1 MTQLSSALS
10 EIVGR
15 EHVLTGDAISDDY
28 ARDEALTVTPRKPD
42 WVVRPATSEH
52 VARVLRLAS
61 DAGVPVTARGSG
73 TGLCGACVAVRGGIL
88 LSFERMKRIKEIDV
102 ENHMAVVEPGVT
114 LAELDVATRAHALTY
129 PVLPGESSGSIGG
142 NVATNAGG
150 MQAIKHGVTRNNVV
164 GLELVLATGETI
176 RTGGKYVKS
185 STGFDLTQLVIGSE
199 GLLGMVTEVTLRLR
213 PRLVHR
219 STLLLPFSTLEAVTA
234 AIPSLVASGLDPLL
248 LEYIDMLTMAAMT
261 QHVGLELGVPQEI
274 KDKAL
279 AYLVVV
285 VEGRTGEHLQ
295 HDVEF
300 AGERALELGAMD
312 VYVLPPQAGTDL
324 IRAREQAFWVAK
336 KNGAGD
342 IIDMVVP
349 RAAIPAYMTAVS
361 QIGQAHQT
369 LIVGCG
375 HAGDG
380 NVHLSV
386 FQPDAA
392 VRGVVMKA
400 VLAAGMALGGTISAE
415 HGIGC
420 EKMAYFLE
428 LEDPVKVALMRRIKQ
443 VFDPKGILNPGKL
456 LG

>member
-28 ARDEALTVTPRKPD
+28 ARDEALTLTPRKPD
-42 WVVRPATSEH
+42 WVVRPATAAH
-52 VARVLRLAS
+52 VAHVLQLAS
-61 DAGVPVTARGSG
+61 EAAVPVTARGSG

-102 ENHMAVVEPGVT
+102 DNHMAVVEPGVT
-114 LAELDVATRAHALTY
+114 LAELDVATRAHGLTY

-219 STLLLPFSTLEAVTA
+219 STLLLPFATLEAVTA
-234 AIPSLVASGLDPLL
+234 AIPSLVASGVDPLI

-285 VEGRTGEHLQ
+285 IEGRTGEHLQ
-295 HDVEF
+295 YDVEF
-300 AGERALELGAMD
+300 TGERALELGAID

-361 QIGQAHQT
+361 RIGQAHQT

-386 FQPDAA
+386 FQPDAS
-392 VRGVVMKA
+392 VRGLVMKA
-400 VLAAGMALGGTISAE
+400 VLAAGMELGGTISAE

>member
-1 MTQLSSALS
+1 MTQLSLALS

-28 ARDEALTVTPRKPD
+28 ARDEALTLTPRKPD
-42 WVVRPATSEH
+42 WVVRPATAAH
-52 VARVLRLAS
+52 VARVLQLAS
-61 DAGVPVTARGSG
+61 EAAVPVTARGSG

-102 ENHMAVVEPGVT
+102 DNHMAVVEPGVT
-114 LAELDVATRAHALTY
+114 LAELDVATRAHGLTY

-213 PRLVHR
+213 PRLLHR
-219 STLLLPFSTLEAVTA
+219 STLLLPFATLEAVTA
-234 AIPSLVASGLDPLL
+234 AIPSLVASGVDPLI

-285 VEGRTGEHLQ
+285 LEGRTGEQLQ
-295 HDVEF
+295 YDVEF
-300 AGERALELGAMD
+300 TGERALELGAID

-349 RAAIPAYMTAVS
+349 RAAIPAYMMAVS
-361 QIGQAHQT
+361 RIGQAHQT

-386 FQPDAA
+386 FQPDAS
-392 VRGVVMKA
+392 VRGQVMKA
-400 VLAAGMALGGTISAE
+400 VLAAGIELGGTISAE

>member
-1 MTQLSSALS
+1 MNPLSSALS

-15 EHVLTGDAISDDY
+15 EHVLTGEAITDDY
-28 ARDEALTVTPRKPD
+28 GRDEALTLTPRKPD
-42 WVVRPATSEH
+42 WVVRPATSAH
-52 VARVLRLAS
+52 VSRVLQLAS

-88 LSFERMKRIKEIDV
+88 MSFERMKRIVEIDTD
-102 ENHMAVVEPGVT
+102 NHVAVVEPGVT
-114 LAELDVATRAHALTY
+114 LAELDAATLAHKLTY
-129 PVLPGESSGSIGG
+129 PILPGEISGSIGG
-142 NVATNAGG
+142 NVSTNAGG
-150 MQAIKHGVTRNNVV
+150 MQAIKYGVTRNNVL
-164 GLELVLATGETI
+164 GLEVVLATGETI
-176 RTGGKYVKS
+176 RTGGKFVKS

-199 GLLGMVTEVTLRLR
+199 GLLGMVTEITLKLR
-213 PRLVHR
+213 PRMIHR
-219 STLLLPFSTLEAVTA
+219 STLLLPFPTLDAVTA
-234 AIPSLVASGLDPLL
+234 AIPSLVASGVDPLL

-285 VEGRTGEHLQ
+285 IEGRTAEQ
-295 HDVEF
+295 VQADVEF
-300 AGERALELGAMD
+300 TGEQALELDAMD
-312 VYVLPPQAGTDL
+312 VFVLPPQAGTDL
-324 IRAREQAFWVAK
+324 IHAREQAFWVAK
-336 KNGAGD
+336 KHGAGD

-349 RAAIPAYMTAVS
+349 RAAIPKYMTAVN
-361 QIGQAHQT
+361 QIGQAHAT

-392 VRGVVMKA
+392 IRGAVMKA
-400 VLAAGMALGGTISAE
+400 VLKAGMELGGTISAE
-415 HGIGC
+415 HGIGS

-428 LEDPVKVALMRRIKQ
+428 LEDPAKVALMRRIKQ